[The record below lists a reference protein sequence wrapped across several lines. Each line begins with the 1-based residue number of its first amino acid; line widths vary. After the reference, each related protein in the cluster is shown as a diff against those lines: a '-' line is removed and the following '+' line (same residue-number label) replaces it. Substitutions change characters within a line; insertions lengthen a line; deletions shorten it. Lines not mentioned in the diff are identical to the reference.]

1 MSQEGILIFSGVVS
15 ILFILVGIYG
25 IQQKRKFSKRMQMM
39 QKITGVVV
47 DFDVVQHRNE
57 ENTMEDLYFP
67 IYEYDWGGMKKRLK
81 SNSSKQ
87 AEPSIGKNV
96 QILIDPQTQ
105 DAVCLE
111 DEKSSQLVLLIFG
124 AVGVAVLILVV
135 LIKTGILPFFWW
147 CL

>member
-1 MSQEGILIFSGVVS
+1 MSQDGILIFSGVVS

-47 DFDVVQHRNE
+47 DFDIVQHRSE

-67 IYEYDWGGMKKRLK
+67 IYEYDWSGIKRRLK
-81 SNSSKQ
+81 SNSSRQ
-87 AEPSIGKNV
+87 AEPSMGKTV
-96 QILIDPQTQ
+96 HILVDPQTQ
-105 DAVCLE
+105 DAICLE

-124 AVGVAVLILVV
+124 AIGVVALVLVILVKAGV
-135 LIKTGILPFFWW
+135 LS
-147 CL
+147 

>member
-1 MSQEGILIFSGVVS
+1 MSQDGILIFSGVVS

-39 QKITGVVV
+39 QKTTGVVV
-47 DFDVVQHRNE
+47 DFDVVQHHNE
-57 ENTMEDLYFP
+57 ENTLEDLYFP
-67 IYEYDWGGMKKRLK
+67 IYEYDWGGIKKQLK

-87 AEPSIGKNV
+87 AEPSIGKTV
-96 QILIDPQTQ
+96 RILIDPQTQ

-124 AVGVAVLILVV
+124 AIGVAALILVV
-135 LIKTGILPFFWW
+135 LVKTGILP
-147 CL
+147 